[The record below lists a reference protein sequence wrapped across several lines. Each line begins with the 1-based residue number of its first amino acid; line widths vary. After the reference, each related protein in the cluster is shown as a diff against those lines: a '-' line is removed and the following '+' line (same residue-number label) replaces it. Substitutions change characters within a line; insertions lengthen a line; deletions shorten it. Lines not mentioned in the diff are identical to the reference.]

1 MRSRRPGVLLL
12 GFLIFSTGT
21 ALAQDKPEVSA
32 GWRDLYIA
40 GSDDEVQ
47 GLDVPDAG
55 DGMNIPKGWYFDVAV
70 PFSPM
75 LSIVGDI
82 GGHYKS
88 ETAAESVQGV
98 TVTGTAEAKVHTFM
112 GGIRLRGGQNQRVSP
127 FAQVLFGA
135 ARGSFDAEGSVS
147 VGGTPFAFDF
157 SESETEAALSLG
169 GGVNLSAGSLGV
181 RLQAEWLKILADDSG
196 NAFRFGVGVVIPF

>member
-1 MRSRRPGVLLL
+1 MRSRRMGVLLL

-21 ALAQDKPEVSA
+21 ALAQDRTEVSA

-40 GSDDEVQ
+40 GSDGE
-47 GLDVPDAG
+47 
-55 DGMNIPKGWYFDVAV
+55 DGMNIPKGWYLDVSV
-70 PFSPM
+70 PLSPM
-75 LSIVGDI
+75 FSIVGDV

-88 ETAAESVQGV
+88 ESTTEVVQGV
-98 TVTGTAEAKVHTFM
+98 SVTGSAEAKVHTFM
-112 GGIRLRGGQNQRVSP
+112 GGIRLRGSQNPRVSP

-135 ARGSFDAEGSVS
+135 ARASFDAEGSAN

-157 SESETEAALSLG
+157 SESDTEAALSLG

-181 RLQAEWLKILADDSG
+181 RLQAEWLKILAEDSG